1 MINLTLINIV
11 GLNRIG
17 AVSSPE
23 LLILSGFAL
32 FGCLFCS
39 NEPDFCV
46 VCNVS
51 LQVNPGSKAEKACL
65 QPGDIIMEI
74 NGENT
79 GDMLNV
85 EAQNKIKSSK
95 TQLQL
100 LVER

>member
-1 MINLTLINIV
+1 M
-11 GLNRIG
+11 
-17 AVSSPE
+17 
-23 LLILSGFAL
+23 FL
-32 FGCLFCS
+32 F
-39 NEPDFCV
+39 
-46 VCNVS
+46 
-51 LQVNPGSKAEKACL
+51 QVNPGSKAEKASL
-65 QPGDIIMEI
+65 QPGDMIMEI